1 MAQWDSAETLARVE
15 DGEPYFVLRAQDV
28 LAPLVV
34 DEWCRLARL
43 NGVPEDKIAA
53 ASRVARCM
61 EAWDIHRQKVPD

>member
-43 NGVPEDKIAA
+43 NGVPGGDY
-53 ASRVARCM
+53 S
-61 EAWDIHRQKVPD
+61 QG